1 MWLHFELFLLSGLL
15 IGIHIYQIVLVS
27 LCVKEKHRFD
37 FIRMLLV
44 LVCWIAK
51 TSLYMLVI

>member
-37 FIRMLLV
+37 FIRM
-44 LVCWIAK
+44 
-51 TSLYMLVI
+51 